1 VTSIGTDAFFGCTSL
16 TAITVDS
23 ENPVFDSRDNCNA
36 IIRTQ
41 TNTLVIGCQTTVIPN
56 TVTTIGDYAFYR
68 CSALKSITIPNSV
81 TTIGT
86 AAFQSCHKL
95 TSLTLGSSLTF
106 IGEAAFFGCE
116 NLSEVTS
123 LIESP
128 FEIADNNF
136 MLEDET
142 TPNATRMT
150 GATLYVPAG
159 TKTLYEATTAWNM
172 FTEIKEFAQGDVN
185 NDGSVGIADI
195 VAITNIMAGGE

>member
-1 VTSIGTDAFFGCTSL
+1 MHSKK
-16 TAITVDS
+16 
-23 ENPVFDSRDNCNA
+23 
-36 IIRTQ
+36 
-41 TNTLVIGCQTTVIPN
+41 TT
-56 TVTTIGDYAFYR
+56 
-68 CSALKSITIPNSV
+68 
-81 TTIGT
+81 
-86 AAFQSCHKL
+86 QSCHKL

-123 LIESP
+123 LIKSP
-128 FEIADNNF
+128 FEIADNTF

-150 GATLYVPAG
+150 GATLYVPGG
-159 TKTLYEATTAWNM
+159 TKALYEATTAWNM

-185 NDGSVGIADI
+185 GDGSVGIADI